1 MTFFVGVKA
10 KRVLING
17 RWPVLVSGRTG
28 RTYISEPLADADIF

>member
-17 RWPVLVSGRTG
+17 RWPVLVRGRTG
-28 RTYISEPLADADIF
+28 QAYISGPLANADIL